1 MNDFKHVPVMLEEV
15 IAGLNIRSDCIYV
28 DCTLG
33 GAGHAAEILKR
44 LTTGFLYCFEQDEY
58 AIARAD
64 AVLKNIS
71 DRYLIF
77 HDNFVNLKSR
87 LRAENVSKV
96 DGILY
101 DLGVSSFQLDIGER
115 GFSYNQDAKL
125 DMRMD
130 ASQSLSAYDV
140 VNSWSYEDL
149 KKIFYQYGE
158 ERYAPRVA
166 KKIVLER
173 EKKPITTTLELAE
186 IIKEA
191 IPAFA
196 RRKGGHPARKV
207 FQALRIAVNRELE
220 VFEESLTDALSFLNE
235 GGRIAVLTFHSLE
248 DRICKRI
255 FKSKTE
261 IETPRGLPVRAEE
274 MQTEFRLVNKKPLT
288 PSAEEVEKNHR
299 AKSAKLRIIEKI
311 KEEKQ

>member
-158 ERYAPRVA
+158 ERFAPRVA

>member
-1 MNDFKHVPVMLEEV
+1 MLEEV

-44 LTTGFLYCFEQDEY
+44 LTTGFLYCFDQDEY

-158 ERYAPRVA
+158 ERFAPRVA

-186 IIKEA
+186 IIKEG

-288 PSAEEVEKNHR
+288 PSAEEIGKNHR

>member
-1 MNDFKHVPVMLEEV
+1 MLEEV

-44 LTTGFLYCFEQDEY
+44 LTTGFLYCFDQDEY

-220 VFEESLTDALSFLNE
+220 VFEESLTDALSLLNE

>member
-44 LTTGFLYCFEQDEY
+44 LTTGFLYCFDQDEY

-158 ERYAPRVA
+158 ERFAPRVA

-173 EKKPITTTLELAE
+173 EKKT
-186 IIKEA
+186 
-191 IPAFA
+191 
-196 RRKGGHPARKV
+196 
-207 FQALRIAVNRELE
+207 
-220 VFEESLTDALSFLNE
+220 
-235 GGRIAVLTFHSLE
+235 
-248 DRICKRI
+248 
-255 FKSKTE
+255 
-261 IETPRGLPVRAEE
+261 
-274 MQTEFRLVNKKPLT
+274 
-288 PSAEEVEKNHR
+288 NHDDFG
-299 AKSAKLRIIEKI
+299 ACGNY
-311 KEEKQ
+311 

>member
-1 MNDFKHVPVMLEEV
+1 MLEEV

-44 LTTGFLYCFEQDEY
+44 LTTGFLYCFDQDEY

-158 ERYAPRVA
+158 ERFAPRVA

-288 PSAEEVEKNHR
+288 PSAEEIGKNHR

>member
-44 LTTGFLYCFEQDEY
+44 LTTGFLYCFDQDEY

>member
-158 ERYAPRVA
+158 ERFAPRVA

-220 VFEESLTDALSFLNE
+220 VFEESLTDALSLLNE

-311 KEEKQ
+311 KEENQ

>member
-288 PSAEEVEKNHR
+288 PSAEEIGKNHR

>member
-1 MNDFKHVPVMLEEV
+1 MLEEV

-288 PSAEEVEKNHR
+288 PSAEEIGKNHR

>member
-158 ERYAPRVA
+158 ERFAPRVA

-220 VFEESLTDALSFLNE
+220 VFEESLTDALSLLNE

-288 PSAEEVEKNHR
+288 PSAEEIGKNHR

>member
-44 LTTGFLYCFEQDEY
+44 LTTGFLYCFDQDEY

-220 VFEESLTDALSFLNE
+220 VFEESLTDALSLLNE

-288 PSAEEVEKNHR
+288 PSAEEIGKNHR

>member
-1 MNDFKHVPVMLEEV
+1 MLEEV

-44 LTTGFLYCFEQDEY
+44 LTTGFLYCFDQDEY

-288 PSAEEVEKNHR
+288 PSAEEIGKNHR

>member
-1 MNDFKHVPVMLEEV
+1 MLEEV

-44 LTTGFLYCFEQDEY
+44 LTTGFLYCFDQDEY

-158 ERYAPRVA
+158 ERFAPRVA

-288 PSAEEVEKNHR
+288 PSAEEIGKNHR

-311 KEEKQ
+311 KEENQ

>member
-44 LTTGFLYCFEQDEY
+44 LTTGFLYCFDQDEY

-288 PSAEEVEKNHR
+288 PSAEEIGKNHR

>member
-44 LTTGFLYCFEQDEY
+44 LTTGFLYCFDQDEY

-77 HDNFVNLKSR
+77 HDNFVNLKSK

-158 ERYAPRVA
+158 ERFAPRVA

-220 VFEESLTDALSFLNE
+220 VFEESLTDALSLLNE

-288 PSAEEVEKNHR
+288 PSAEEIGKNHR

>member
-1 MNDFKHVPVMLEEV
+1 M
-15 IAGLNIRSDCIYV
+15 
-28 DCTLG
+28 
-33 GAGHAAEILKR
+33 
-44 LTTGFLYCFEQDEY
+44 
-58 AIARAD
+58 
-64 AVLKNIS
+64 
-71 DRYLIF
+71 
-77 HDNFVNLKSR
+77 
-87 LRAENVSKV
+87 
-96 DGILY
+96 
-101 DLGVSSFQLDIGER
+101 GVSSFQLDIGER

-158 ERYAPRVA
+158 ERFAPRVA

>member
-1 MNDFKHVPVMLEEV
+1 MLEEV

-44 LTTGFLYCFEQDEY
+44 LTTGFLYCFDQDEY

-158 ERYAPRVA
+158 ERFAPRVA

-220 VFEESLTDALSFLNE
+220 VFEESLTDALSLLNE

-288 PSAEEVEKNHR
+288 PSAEEIGKNHR

>member
-44 LTTGFLYCFEQDEY
+44 LTTGFLYCFDQDEY

-158 ERYAPRVA
+158 ERFAPRVA

-288 PSAEEVEKNHR
+288 PSAEEIGKNHR

-311 KEEKQ
+311 KEENQ

>member
-44 LTTGFLYCFEQDEY
+44 LTTGFLYCFDQDEY

-158 ERYAPRVA
+158 ERFAPRVA

-220 VFEESLTDALSFLNE
+220 VFEESLTDALSLLNE

-288 PSAEEVEKNHR
+288 PSAEEIGKNHR

>member
-1 MNDFKHVPVMLEEV
+1 MLEEV

-44 LTTGFLYCFEQDEY
+44 LTTGFLYCFDQDEY

-158 ERYAPRVA
+158 ERFAPRVA

-220 VFEESLTDALSFLNE
+220 VFEESLTDALSLLNE

>member
-158 ERYAPRVA
+158 ERFAPRVA

-220 VFEESLTDALSFLNE
+220 VFEESLTDALSLLNE

-288 PSAEEVEKNHR
+288 PSAEEIGKNHR

-311 KEEKQ
+311 KEENQ

>member
-1 MNDFKHVPVMLEEV
+1 M
-15 IAGLNIRSDCIYV
+15 
-28 DCTLG
+28 
-33 GAGHAAEILKR
+33 
-44 LTTGFLYCFEQDEY
+44 
-58 AIARAD
+58 
-64 AVLKNIS
+64 LKNIS

-101 DLGVSSFQLDIGER
+101 DLGVFPPSAR
-115 GFSYNQDAKL
+115 HRRAGFSYNQDAKL

-158 ERYAPRVA
+158 ERLLRGW
-166 KKIVLER
+166 
-173 EKKPITTTLELAE
+173 
-186 IIKEA
+186 
-191 IPAFA
+191 
-196 RRKGGHPARKV
+196 RRKLSLSVRKNQSRRLWSLRKLLRRRSLPSREERAACREGKV
-207 FQALRIAVNRELE
+207 FQAPRIAVNRELE
-220 VFEESLTDALSFLNE
+220 VFGRKPDRRAPFNEGEESPW
-235 GGRIAVLTFHSLE
+235 LTFHSLE
-248 DRICKRI
+248 EAGFAKKRI

-274 MQTEFRLVNKKPLT
+274 MQDRIQARKQKTAH
-288 PSAEEVEKNHR
+288 AERGRN
-299 AKSAKLRIIEKI
+299 
-311 KEEKQ
+311 

>member
-149 KKIFYQYGE
+149 KKNFYQYGE
-158 ERYAPRVA
+158 ERFAPRVA

-288 PSAEEVEKNHR
+288 PSAEEIGKNHR

>member
-1 MNDFKHVPVMLEEV
+1 MLEEV

-158 ERYAPRVA
+158 ERFAPRVA

-220 VFEESLTDALSFLNE
+220 VFEESLTDALSLLNE

>member
-44 LTTGFLYCFEQDEY
+44 LTTGFLYCFDQDEY

-173 EKKPITTTLELAE
+173 EKT
-186 IIKEA
+186 
-191 IPAFA
+191 
-196 RRKGGHPARKV
+196 
-207 FQALRIAVNRELE
+207 
-220 VFEESLTDALSFLNE
+220 
-235 GGRIAVLTFHSLE
+235 
-248 DRICKRI
+248 
-255 FKSKTE
+255 
-261 IETPRGLPVRAEE
+261 
-274 MQTEFRLVNKKPLT
+274 
-288 PSAEEVEKNHR
+288 NHDDFG
-299 AKSAKLRIIEKI
+299 ACGNY
-311 KEEKQ
+311 

>member
-1 MNDFKHVPVMLEEV
+1 MLEEV

-149 KKIFYQYGE
+149 KKNFYQYGE
-158 ERYAPRVA
+158 ERFAPRVA

-288 PSAEEVEKNHR
+288 PSAEEIGKNHR

>member
-1 MNDFKHVPVMLEEV
+1 MLEEV

-158 ERYAPRVA
+158 ERFAPRVA

-288 PSAEEVEKNHR
+288 PSAEEIGKNHR

>member
-1 MNDFKHVPVMLEEV
+1 MLEEV

-158 ERYAPRVA
+158 ERFAPRVA

>member
-1 MNDFKHVPVMLEEV
+1 MLEEV

-44 LTTGFLYCFEQDEY
+44 LTTGFLYCFDQDEY

-288 PSAEEVEKNHR
+288 PSAEEIGKNHR

-311 KEEKQ
+311 KEENQ

>member
-1 MNDFKHVPVMLEEV
+1 MLEEV

-44 LTTGFLYCFEQDEY
+44 LTTGFLYCFDQDEY

-158 ERYAPRVA
+158 ERFAPRVA

>member
-44 LTTGFLYCFEQDEY
+44 LTTGFLYCFDQDEY

-158 ERYAPRVA
+158 ERFAPRVA

-220 VFEESLTDALSFLNE
+220 VFEESLTDALSLLNE

>member
-1 MNDFKHVPVMLEEV
+1 MLEEV

-158 ERYAPRVA
+158 ERFAPRVA

-220 VFEESLTDALSFLNE
+220 VFEESLTDALSLLNE

-288 PSAEEVEKNHR
+288 PSAEEIGKNHR

>member
-44 LTTGFLYCFEQDEY
+44 LTTGFLYCFDQDEY

-158 ERYAPRVA
+158 ERFAPRVA

>member
-1 MNDFKHVPVMLEEV
+1 MLEEV

>member
-158 ERYAPRVA
+158 ERFAPRVA

-288 PSAEEVEKNHR
+288 PSAEEIGKNHR

>member
-1 MNDFKHVPVMLEEV
+1 MLEEV

-44 LTTGFLYCFEQDEY
+44 LTTGFLYCFDQDEY

>member
-1 MNDFKHVPVMLEEV
+1 MLEEV

-158 ERYAPRVA
+158 ERFAPRVA

-311 KEEKQ
+311 KEENQ